1 MRSACPANDDAWGI
15 VVLSL
20 FSTHYFWLA
29 LGASSL
35 NSAVLAVAAGFAAKT
50 DDGLLVVLLLLL
62 TIASQVLSCLYF
74 LAGRG
79 VELLVHR
86 LLDQHHLHPQSHR
99 FKAVTG
105 YIERY
110 QKRYIFMYRFIPGMR
125 FISPYIM
132 GMGTARFWPF
142 FFIDW
147 LAALVWASAFGVVGY
162 LFGAAAM
169 HVIDDFAGYDTYLFA
184 GIAGL
189 VLLYIGVKH
198 LYRRR
203 QRRLAAAARA
213 SDLDR
218 V

>member
-1 MRSACPANDDAWGI
+1 M
-15 VVLSL
+15 LSL

-50 DDGLLVVLLLLL
+50 DGGLLVVLLLLL
-62 TIASQVLSCLYF
+62 TIASQALSCLYF
-74 LAGRG
+74 LSGRG

-86 LLDQHHLHPQSHR
+86 LLDRHHLHPQSHR
-99 FKAVTG
+99 FQKVTG
-105 YIERY
+105 YIEKY
-110 QKRYIFMYRFIPGMR
+110 QKRYIFMYRFIPGLR

-132 GMGTARFWPF
+132 GMGEERFWPF

-147 LAALVWASAFGVVGY
+147 LAALLWASAFGVVGY

-169 HVIDDFAGYDTYLFA
+169 RVIDDFAGYDTYVFA
-184 GIAGL
+184 GIGAL
-189 VLLYIGVKH
+189 VLLYIGLKH

-203 QRRLAAAARA
+203 QRRVAAPAR
-213 SDLDR
+213 SDT
-218 V
+218 